1 MNSREKVLEIVFSN
15 RTETSLET
23 IDVGQERKQNDY
35 VSGLNIRAYGLPTAT
50 FIAGWITYLR
60 MKKLL
65 PTSSSTT
72 FQLLFSDV
80 NPRDMGK
87 FFFFYLV

>member
-35 VSGLNIRAYGLPTAT
+35 VSG
-50 FIAGWITYLR
+50 
-60 MKKLL
+60 
-65 PTSSSTT
+65 
-72 FQLLFSDV
+72 
-80 NPRDMGK
+80 
-87 FFFFYLV
+87 